1 MTTDVLDRRDT
12 HLRLGCR
19 SSQYVDRG
27 VIGQCQ
33 LMSTQAKLYGQ
44 QDTTMNVYW
53 STVPGRVSGTEFAS
67 QRLLGHGKS
76 PESRRWRRG
85 VRHLIQPSW
94 PRAISRKPYI
104 IFEGSPVA
112 TTSPEAWSFAN
123 ARRHTQCPASKFS
136 LSTRPQRIIGSFN
149 PGRAPC
155 VVFAYHAVATAA
167 QDRASWNS
175 RPAGNGRCHLLES
188 PSDTKHQTRATSG
201 AFGKVRILRKVC
213 RRDRWGLV
221 IHNVSTVVCGHFWF
235 RILVETSTSNAY
247 GAQNASYNGVEKVRF
262 STRIWSWKVDTALGY
277 FRCASLRFFTH
288 RSVEAAAEEPE
299 AAYR

>member
-1 MTTDVLDRRDT
+1 MTTDVLHRRDT

-94 PRAISRKPYI
+94 PRVISRKPYI

-123 ARRHTQCPASKFS
+123 VTQTYPMSGQQIVPLHSSPKSSPLS
-136 LSTRPQRIIGSFN
+136 LNHRLIQSRKGPICRLRVSCCCNCRPRSSFM
-149 PGRAPC
+149 
-155 VVFAYHAVATAA
+155 
-167 QDRASWNS
+167 
-175 RPAGNGRCHLLES
+175 E
-188 PSDTKHQTRATSG
+188 
-201 AFGKVRILRKVC
+201 
-213 RRDRWGLV
+213 
-221 IHNVSTVVCGHFWF
+221 
-235 RILVETSTSNAY
+235 
-247 GAQNASYNGVEKVRF
+247 F
-262 STRIWSWKVDTALGY
+262 STCW
-277 FRCASLRFFTH
+277 
-288 RSVEAAAEEPE
+288 
-299 AAYR
+299 